1 MTTGVLLAVPGPGE
15 AALAAAW
22 SGARRDL
29 VVTRRCADLAEV
41 LAAAAAGLGRAVVL
55 GDDLPGADG
64 ETVAALREHGVA
76 LLVLVPDGTA
86 GEAAQ
91 RRWAQRGAQHV
102 ARASEGP
109 EALARRVL
117 TAVAAVGG
125 DGDGGVRTGAPE
137 VVPEAAAVPAW
148 SGGPT
153 GAPVGARG
161 RSVAVWGPVGS
172 AGRTTL
178 AVNLAAEL
186 AAAGSRSLLVDLD
199 VRGASAA
206 QLLGVLD
213 DAPGLLAAVRAATA
227 GRLDAA
233 ALTALAPEVLP
244 GAALLSGSADP
255 WRRAEVR
262 PAALRRVLDVAA
274 VCADWV
280 VLDLPAG
287 LEEDEGRDTALLQVL
302 EAVDVLLVVGAADP
316 VGLQRWVRT
325 WQRLGDLCP
334 STPAVPVVGR
344 VRAAAA
350 GSDPER
356 AVRRTLRRFAGAED
370 VVLLPED
377 DAADRAALAGRSL
390 VEAAPRSPLRRA
402 VRTLA
407 DRLDAHV
414 GSRAAEEEEPTHG
427 FDPLLT
433 SG

>member
-64 ETVAALREHGVA
+64 ETVAVLREHGVA
-76 LLVLVPDGTA
+76 LLVLVPDGAA

-91 RRWAQRGAQHV
+91 RRWAQRGAHHV
-102 ARASEGP
+102 ARAAETP

-125 DGDGGVRTGAPE
+125 DGTAPGDG
-137 VVPEAAAVPAW
+137 VPGTAVPTRATFD
-148 SGGPT
+148 GQA
-153 GAPVGARG
+153 GAPVAARG

-186 AAAGSRSLLVDLD
+186 ATAGSCSLLVDLD

-213 DAPGLLAAVRAATA
+213 DAPGLLAAVRAATS

-244 GAALLSGSADP
+244 GASLLSGSPDP

-287 LEEDEGRDTALLQVL
+287 LEEDEGRDTAFLQVL
-302 EAVDVLLVVGAADP
+302 EGVDVLLVVGAGDP

-334 STPAVPVVGR
+334 ATPAVPVVGR
-344 VRAAAA
+344 VRAAAV

-390 VEAAPRSPLRRA
+390 VEVAPRSPLRRA
-402 VRTLA
+402 VRALA

-414 GSRAAEEEEPTHG
+414 GSRTAEEGESTHG